1 MILNIFRHTLAHQ
14 MNEGGANIRHAMRDG
29 GANIRNVVRDGG
41 ANIRNA
47 VRYMIDESCLELKQ
61 VLQ

>member
-1 MILNIFRHTLAHQ
+1 

-47 VRYMIDESCLELKQ
+47 VRYMIDESCLEIKQ

>member
-1 MILNIFRHTLAHQ
+1 